1 MTRNN
6 ETLKKAL
13 AAAAIVAA
21 ACSVA
26 LGDVRFKDGCST
38 LAENPA
44 RGAAPGS
51 WHVLGKDGNSA
62 GSPTGFCSW
71 LWNIGAFSGGNT
83 YGTNSVPACVGGKDL
98 PLTGNALAAVS
109 NTLVNARANGAIMI
123 VRFGYTSGSEE
134 GAEPSDFDT
143 LIGHVRQ
150 LGPILAAFPE
160 VVLAVECGM
169 VGPWGEMHSSN
180 YREPN
185 HIRALT
191 DAWLGTLAPD
201 TALLVRYP
209 MWILEYAD
217 KDVDDF
223 MQKVDDGTYCTSQ
236 PTQARLGL
244 FNDGYLGS
252 DTDYGTW
259 RENKRWMVRA
269 QGVDYL
275 EARRN
280 VPYGGELAHLHT
292 DAEIAAISLFDVS
305 RYNIVREFYRTHL
318 SYLRNIDTASLMLG
332 ERLEGVALSHDHDFE
347 GMPDLSEWYGAD
359 LRGFMRAHMGYRFV
373 VRGVEF
379 SGGVVSVTIENTG
392 FGHLLVKS
400 RGEIS
405 MGELS
410 RGVDLDLRDLR
421 PGERRTYAL
430 PLPEDAP
437 VGVEALLSLRLD
449 TSAAQAV
456 HFANDAMRVGD
467 AIGLGAVQFILGG
480 VENNSNVGSAV
491 SPVAWSD
498 ASNWS
503 PAQVPGPDDS
513 VNWALSKTGSHRVA
527 YVALDDD
534 CTVGFVTNKWR
545 SLVLS
550 KSDSAEVPVSFVVKN
565 GLGSNGYQHH
575 VVNDGVRLVVLSG
588 ASLTWGLYDAV
599 LSDLTLNEG
608 ASAEIFASVESQMT
622 EYVVNAGASLVFSP
636 SSYTLMYQE
645 MDGRYDK
652 FSVNGGT
659 LAFPSGVDV
668 KASSTSIAWGNVQ
681 QINHSAGTVVFGGDF
696 TSDLPWLYTWSG
708 GMLEIV
714 GDCAFDANVTLSVP
728 SGTTVSLNVAE
739 GKTFSVQKF
748 EADSSVTILKLGGGV
763 LELGPTEARIVD
775 VDSGCVRGLRMLVM

>member
-1 MTRNN
+1 MTGDN
-6 ETLKKAL
+6 EALKKAL

-26 LGDVRFKDGCST
+26 LGDSRFRDGCSP

-51 WHVLGKDGNSA
+51 WHVLGKEGNSA

-71 LWNIGAFSGGNT
+71 LWNIGAFSGGNR
-83 YGTNSVPACVGGKDL
+83 YGTNSVPACVGGEDL
-98 PLTGNALAAVS
+98 PLTDNALAAVS

-134 GAEPSDFDT
+134 GAEPSDFNA

-180 YREPN
+180 YCEPV
-185 HIRALT
+185 HIRALME
-191 DAWLGTLAPD
+191 AWLGTLAPD
-201 TALLVRYP
+201 TTLLVRNP

-217 KDVDDF
+217 KDVNVF
-223 MQKVDDGTYCTSQ
+223 LQEVSDGTYCTSQ
-236 PTQARLGL
+236 PAQARLGL
-244 FNDGYLGS
+244 FNDGYLGT

-259 RENKRWMVRA
+259 RDGKRWMVRE

-280 VPYGGELAHLHT
+280 VPYGGELAHLNT
-292 DAEIAAISLFDVS
+292 DAEIAAISLFDSS

-318 SYLRNIDTASLMLG
+318 SYWRNINTSSLMLG
-332 ERLEGVALSHDHDFE
+332 ERLEAIALSHDHDFE

-359 LRGFMRAHMGYRFV
+359 LRGFIRAHMGYRFV

-379 SGGVVSVTIENTG
+379 SGGVVTVTIENTG

-421 PGERRTYAL
+421 PGERRSYAL
-430 PLPEDAP
+430 PLPEAAP

-480 VENNSNVGSAV
+480 IENGSHVGSAG
-491 SPVAWSD
+491 SPVAWND

-503 PAQVPGPDDS
+503 PVQVPGPDDA
-513 VNWALSKTGSHRVA
+513 VNWASHTNSHRVA

-534 CTVGFVTNKWR
+534 CTVGFVTNRWR
-545 SLVLS
+545 SLNLS
-550 KSDSAEVPVSFVVKN
+550 KSDSAEGPVYFIVKR
-565 GLGSNGYQHH
+565 GLGSSGYQHH
-575 VVNDGVRLVVLSG
+575 VVNDGVRLVVPSG
-588 ASLTWGLYDAV
+588 ASLVWGLYDAV

-622 EYVVNAGASLVFSP
+622 EYVVNDGASLVFSP
-636 SSYTLMYQE
+636 SSYTLKYQE
-645 MDGRYDK
+645 ADGRYDK

-659 LAFPSGVDV
+659 LWFPSGINA

-681 QINHSAGTVVFGGDF
+681 QVNHGAGTVVFGGDF

-708 GMLEIV
+708 GTLEIV
-714 GDCAFDANVTLSVP
+714 GDCAFGANVTLSVP
-728 SGTTVSLNVAE
+728 SDTTVSLNVAE

-748 EADSSVTILKLGGGV
+748 VADSSVTILKSGGGV
-763 LELGPTEARIVD
+763 LELGSTKARIVD
-775 VDSGCVRGLRMLVM
+775 VDSGGARGLRMLVM